1 MVNRRPVQESD
12 SDSDSDI
19 VVYPPTPPRQ
29 RTPPQSVNVND
40 SDTNDAHEQQD
51 YDQALIIRNIV
62 SSDLLRVASPAT
74 DRFQFEQAFPQPTGP
89 NRSTGTVHTIDSD
102 STVTQIPPI
111 RGLSAQRQATNH
123 QVPPEDQLPRHTSLR
138 RIVEPVL
145 PASSNDS
152 IRNRTTTPLPTYSQ
166 AQVRPPSYTG
176 QQANTNQTA
185 TTSVSQSQA
194 PPVIQPPQPRPAA
207 LRQVRITEPTVH
219 RLQPNINISVNS
231 TSDSQARR
239 QDSNISSSNQSQSD
253 SSSRH
258 TRSTQDTAAT
268 SVSGTSHTM
277 HGYRRRRKS
286 NASSGRDHQSSR
298 TVSDSHS
305 SQRSRRSESL
315 RDTPVS
321 EYNPE
326 FHVSTHVTM
335 DVDAFKALELELSI
349 PPVFADPRLNVLNQ
363 FVKEYDHLRD
373 LTRPSII
380 FRMMNRGSHY
390 QRVYQALTTT
400 VTDVEPPFVVNS
412 SSPASPALL
421 LRLFYASLRSRGKKI
436 SSTAV
441 SLPHFRQGKVLTAK
455 RFEQV
460 VRSTYLLNDKLR
472 NDYGI
477 TSTKS
482 SDL

>member
-1 MVNRRPVQESD
+1 MVNRRPVHESD

-19 VVYPPTPPRQ
+19 VVHPPTPPRQ
-29 RTPPQSVNVND
+29 RTPPVSANVND
-40 SDTNDAHEQQD
+40 HDTNDDHQLQD
-51 YDQALIIRNIV
+51 NEQALIIRNIV
-62 SSDLLRVASPAT
+62 STDLLRVASPAT
-74 DRFQFEQAFPQPTGP
+74 DRFPFEQAFSQPAGP

-102 STVTQIPPI
+102 STATQIPPI
-111 RGLSAQRQATNH
+111 RGLSAQRQATNQ

-138 RIVEPVL
+138 RVVEPVL

-152 IRNRTTTPLPTYSQ
+152 LRDQTTTPLPTYSQ
-166 AQVRPPSYTG
+166 AQVRPPSYVN
-176 QQANTNQTA
+176 QRSNPNQITN
-185 TTSVSQSQA
+185 SNVNQSQA
-194 PPVIQPPQPRPAA
+194 PPVIQPPQPRQPA
-207 LRQVRITEPTVH
+207 LRQVRVSAPTEPRPT
-219 RLQPNINISVNS
+219 PSINISVNS
-231 TSDSQARR
+231 ASDSQAQH
-239 QDSNISSSNQSQSD
+239 QDSSTSSSIQTQSE
-253 SSSRH
+253 SSSRN
-258 TRSTQDTAAT
+258 TRSTRGTTAT
-268 SVSGTSHTM
+268 SSSGMSHTM
-277 HGYRRRRKS
+277 HGRRRRRKS
-286 NASSGRDHQSSR
+286 NASSARDYQSSR
-298 TVSDSHS
+298 TVSDNHS

-321 EYNPE
+321 EYHPE

-363 FVKEYDHLRD
+363 FIKEYDHLRD

-380 FRMMNRGSHY
+380 FRMMTRGSHY

-412 SSPASPALL
+412 SSPASPALF
-421 LRLFYASLRSRGKKI
+421 LRLFYAILRSRGKKI